1 MRVTPSCILSPS
13 RKTFAY
19 FFCKEETELGK
30 DVPGE
35 PWPPSPQGSTL
46 LLSQNSL
53 QLARRKFLAVNC
65 HARQPSLKGPR
76 ERRRW
81 SWEPRNEDPETPA
94 QKRKGKT
101 WALTVRGT
109 SAARRSPAPQLLGQ
123 PRAEPWAGDPE
134 NRPCLLERRNV
145 LDVRWRA
152 NIPFCRAFPSY
163 SAMPRRFC
171 RAELKSELQLAG
183 GTRETRG
190 SSSELPDFGK
200 IDPQASAPRAPRL
213 GGQGAT

>member
-1 MRVTPSCILSPS
+1 M
-13 RKTFAY
+13 
-19 FFCKEETELGK
+19 
-30 DVPGE
+30 
-35 PWPPSPQGSTL
+35 
-46 LLSQNSL
+46 
-53 QLARRKFLAVNC
+53 AVNC

-145 LDVRWRA
+145 LDVRWRT

-163 SAMPRRFC
+163 SAVPRRFC